1 MVLCSAAIQNV
12 WNSIGN
18 TRSASKYSMIP
29 IDVQIEHW
37 FFIQRK
43 LAGWLSSYVVLTRYA
58 CRCRL

>member
-18 TRSASKYSMIP
+18 AWSASKYSMIP

-37 FFIQRK
+37 SLYREN
-43 LAGWLSSYVVLTRYA
+43 WLDGYRVMLS
-58 CRCRL
+58 